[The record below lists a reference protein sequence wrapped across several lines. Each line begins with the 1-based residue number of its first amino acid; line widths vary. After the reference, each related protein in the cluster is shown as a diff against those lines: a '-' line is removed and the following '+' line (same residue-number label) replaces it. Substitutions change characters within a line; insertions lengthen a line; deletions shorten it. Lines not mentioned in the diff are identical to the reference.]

1 MEYIMKKIFIIFI
14 ALNILMLSA
23 CSNINNY
30 NKEEISIL
38 DNTRKNL
45 KIYSVNGK
53 LAILSKE
60 KISTYLNID
69 VKNNDFNLYLSDF
82 SGSTILKLE
91 KSDNMTTIYDKNGNI
106 HKSKDANKLV
116 KELTQLSI
124 PVDDLPSILVA
135 EPLNYPYTTENNLI
149 KTISLNNYTIEYNN
163 YDIVNEVLVPTFIT
177 IKGQDIKLKIKMNSW
192 KF

>member
-45 KIYSVNGK
+45 KTYSVNGK

-177 IKGQDIKLKIKMNSW
+177 IKGQDIKLKIKINSW

>member
-1 MEYIMKKIFIIFI
+1 MKKIFIIFI

-45 KIYSVNGK
+45 KTYSVNGK

-177 IKGQDIKLKIKMNSW
+177 IKGQDIKLKIKINSW